1 MAQEGSRR
9 SEGVRR
15 RRPFVVAYNALHVRP
30 GVYDGAATFSLNVVQ
45 RLPEV
50 LPDARI
56 VAYVAEGENRLEPR
70 PNLELRPVGEGR
82 VHAAGRLAL
91 ETLWLTIDL
100 RRIGASVLIS
110 PNESIPLRAPA
121 PVVVVAQNLVYHR
134 HGVGDAFVGRERR
147 ERLRSNLSA
156 RYYRRRMAEAY
167 AKAAAV
173 IAVSGHTADMLVEHS
188 HLDRSKT
195 VVVHEG
201 SDSMFLGNAEVP
213 ETRQPRLL
221 AVSTLAPYKNLE
233 AAIDVL
239 ARLRP
244 QRPELVLD
252 IAGSDWRGF
261 KAELEEHAASR
272 GVGAAVKF
280 LGLVEPAELAHLYA
294 RSLLLLHLSEC
305 ESFGLPLVEA
315 MRFGLPVVAADRSSL
330 PEVAAGA
337 AALVNPDD
345 SDAVA
350 STVEAVLAG
359 GAAELVELGHARAG
373 ELTWRATAEGIAAV
387 VGRVAPG
394 S

>member
-45 RLPEV
+45 QLPEV
-50 LPDARI
+50 LPEARI
-56 VAYVAEGENRLEPR
+56 VAYVAEGEDRLEPR

-82 VHAAGRLAL
+82 VHAPGRLAL
-91 ETLWLTIDL
+91 ETLWLTVDL
-100 RRIGASVLIS
+100 RRIGASALIS
-110 PNESIPLRAPA
+110 PHESIPLRPSA

-134 HGVGDAFVGRERR
+134 HGLDDAFVGRERR

-156 RYYRRRMAEAY
+156 RYYRRRMAETY

-173 IAVSGHTADMLVEHS
+173 VAVSGHTADMLVEHS
-188 HLDRSKT
+188 QLDRSKT

-201 SDSMFLGNAEVP
+201 SDSMFLGNPEVP

-252 IAGSDWRGF
+252 VAGSDWRGF
-261 KAELEEHAASR
+261 QRELEEYAASR
-272 GVGAAVKF
+272 GVGDAVNF
-280 LGLVEPAELAHLYA
+280 LGLSGRQSSRDCMRVRCCFCTCPSAS
-294 RSLLLLHLSEC
+294 RSAC
-305 ESFGLPLVEA
+305 
-315 MRFGLPVVAADRSSL
+315 RSSRRCASGCRWSQRTA
-330 PEVAAGA
+330 PRCRRSPAVPRPWRTRTTSAGWRRQWRPCSPAAPPSSSGA
-337 AALVNPDD
+337 ATPVPP
-345 SDAVA
+345 S
-350 STVEAVLAG
+350 
-359 GAAELVELGHARAG
+359 
-373 ELTWRATAEGIAAV
+373 
-387 VGRVAPG
+387 
-394 S
+394 

>member
-56 VAYVAEGENRLEPR
+56 VAYVAEGEDRLEPR
-70 PNLELRPVGEGR
+70 PNLELRPRGR
-82 VHAAGRLAL
+82 GTGARAGPRRARDALA
-91 ETLWLTIDL
+91 DG
-100 RRIGASVLIS
+100 RPAPHRGIGADLAAPV
-110 PNESIPLRAPA
+110 IPCATS

-134 HGVGDAFVGRERR
+134 HGLGDAFVGRERR
-147 ERLRSNLSA
+147 DRFRSNFSA

-173 IAVSGHTADMLVEHS
+173 VAVSGHTADMLVGTS
-188 HLDRSKT
+188 QLDRSKT

-201 SDSMFLGNAEVP
+201 SDSMFLGSPEVP
-213 ETRQPRLL
+213 ATRRQRLL

-233 AAIDVL
+233 AAIEVL
-239 ARLRP
+239 ARLRR

-261 KAELEEHAASR
+261 KTELEEHAVR
-272 GVGAAVKF
+272 HGVAEAVNF
-280 LGLVEPAELAHLYA
+280 LGLVEA
-294 RSLLLLHLSEC
+294 RRA
-305 ESFGLPLVEA
+305 GAPVRA
-315 MRFGLPVVAADRSSL
+315 VVVAPAPLRVRVVRSASRRGDALRAAWSQPTASRRCRRSPPVPQHWRTRTTSTRWRQPSRACSTAVPPSSSSADARV
-330 PEVAAGA
+330 PAG
-337 AALVNPDD
+337 
-345 SDAVA
+345 
-350 STVEAVLAG
+350 
-359 GAAELVELGHARAG
+359 
-373 ELTWRATAEGIAAV
+373 
-387 VGRVAPG
+387 
-394 S
+394 